1 MNVYLIRHGEAESG
15 GFSVTDFD
23 RRLTPHGKK
32 LVKKAAEY
40 WKKIIPVPELIV
52 SSPLLRAKE
61 TAEIVH
67 SVFAV
72 KAPIS
77 FDRLLAGNTDT
88 DSVCEMI
95 NIFGVNSI
103 MLFGHE
109 PDMSHHLSMMTSG
122 GHLNAEFKK
131 AMIARISFASRA
143 VRGKGVLE
151 YLIPARIF
159 E

>member
-15 GFSVTDFD
+15 GYSVSDFE
-23 RRLTPHGKK
+23 RRLTPHGRKV
-32 LVKKAAEY
+32 VKKAAEY

-67 SVFAV
+67 SVFGV
-72 KAPIS
+72 KAEIT
-77 FDRLLAGNTDT
+77 FDRLLAGNLDT

-95 NIFGVNSI
+95 NMTGVNSV

-109 PDMSHHLSMMTSG
+109 PDMSHHVSNMTSL
-122 GHLNAEFKK
+122 GHLHVEFKK
-131 AMIARISFASRA
+131 AMIARISFTSRA
-143 VRGKGVLE
+143 AKGRGVLE
-151 YLIPARIF
+151 YMIPAKIF

>member
-15 GFSVTDFD
+15 GYSVTDFE

-32 LVKKAAEY
+32 VVKKAAEY
-40 WKKIIPVPELIV
+40 WKKIIPLPDLIV

-67 SVFAV
+67 DVFGV
-72 KAPIS
+72 KSAIV

-95 NIFGVNSI
+95 NIFGVNSV

-109 PDMSHHLSMMTSG
+109 PDMSTHLSNMTTG
-122 GHLNAEFKK
+122 GHLHVEFKK
-131 AMIARISFASRA
+131 AMIARISFPSRA
-143 VRGKGVLE
+143 GRGRGALE
-151 YLIPARIF
+151 FLIPVKIF

>member
-15 GFSVTDFD
+15 GYSVTDFE

-67 SVFAV
+67 GVFGV
-72 KAPIS
+72 KSDIT

-95 NIFGVNSI
+95 NMAGVNSI

-109 PDMSHHLSMMTSG
+109 PDMSHHLSVMTSG
-122 GHLNAEFKK
+122 GYMNAEFKK
-131 AMIARISFASRA
+131 AMIARISFSSRA
-143 VRGKGVLE
+143 AKGRGVLE
-151 YLIPARIF
+151 FLIPAKIF